1 VPEETAARLAVVREA
16 FARQAERFDRYA
28 AEADA
33 NTRERFAAALGPA
46 ATGRILDVACG
57 TGVVTAALAPGAAE
71 IVGVD
76 ASADMLARARARCD
90 GIGNAGFRTAD
101 AEDLP
106 FPDGAF
112 DGVVSRLAV
121 HHFARP
127 ERVVAGI
134 ARVLRPGGR
143 SVIVDVVAPEDQ
155 DRARL
160 MNAIEALRDPS
171 HVRMLPPSG
180 LDRLIE
186 AAGLRILA
194 VQTWEKTRDAGEWL
208 GIAAGDRAGPL
219 LTVLGAM
226 AEAAIDAGLGLAIE
240 DGRVTLVHRWRLVAA
255 EKPAEQPAEAAG

>member
-1 VPEETAARLAVVREA
+1 MPDEAAARLAAVREA

-46 ATGRILDVACG
+46 ATGRILEVACG
-57 TGVVTAALAPGAAE
+57 TGVVTAALAPGAAK

-76 ASADMLARARARCD
+76 ASPEMLARARARC
-90 GIGNAGFRTAD
+90 AGLGHVGFLTAD
-101 AEDLP
+101 AETLP

-112 DGVVSRLAV
+112 DAVVTRLAV
-121 HHFARP
+121 HHFAHP
-127 ERVVAGI
+127 ERALAGI

-143 SVIVDVVAPEDQ
+143 VAIVDVVAPEDQ
-155 DRARL
+155 ASARL

-171 HVRMLPPSG
+171 HVCMLPPSG

-194 VQTWEKTRDAGEWL
+194 VEAWDKARDAGEWL

-219 LTVLGAM
+219 LAVLGGM
-226 AEAAIDAGLGLAIE
+226 AEAGIDAGLGLAVE
-240 DGRVTLVHRWRLVAA
+240 DGRVSLVHRWRLVAA
-255 EKPAEQPAEAAG
+255 EKPAEKPAGAAG